1 MPEWVKEGL
10 CITCMNKNNCNKI
23 QAGLVI
29 NKCEEYH
36 NY

>member
-10 CITCMNKNNCNKI
+10 CMTCKYKESCNKI

-29 NKCEEYH
+29 NMCKEYQS
-36 NY
+36 